1 METQTQAILK
11 YLQTHEGLSQ
21 REATIK
27 LDCIRLGARIHDL
40 RKMGYDIITEMRTGK
55 NKSHYAFYVL
65 MKEGNN
71 ELES

>member
-11 YLQTHEGLSQ
+11 YLGTHEGLSQ

-40 RKMGYDIITEMRTGK
+40 RKMGYDIITETRIGK
-55 NKSHYAFYVL
+55 NKSHYAFYIL
-65 MKEGNN
+65 KGEND

>member
-40 RKMGYDIITEMRTGK
+40 RNDGYNIITEMRKGK
-55 NKSHYAFYVL
+55 NKSLYAFYIL
-65 MKEGNN
+65 KED
-71 ELES
+71 